1 MKILRHCTLDSV
13 VFLSFSR
20 FRTDVKVFHVVPGTQ
35 KSDTRLY
42 RNIKISINTQCSI
55 ELHTFQVFCCVCVNV
70 FLNELTIPVSMC
82 ATRLDLLSVFSLS
95 LALPCLALLYRL
107 QKIHFQTISLCDNAN
122 WLDKHHSIIDA
133 WINVL
138 FSTLLRDQTIY
149 ALLFYDWNMHSA
161 QCTHWLHEIV
171 FAIFKEFLAN
181 WLKLL
186 TKFPF

>member
-1 MKILRHCTLDSV
+1 MFHWTSYLPGILL
-13 VFLSFSR
+13 
-20 FRTDVKVFHVVPGTQ
+20 
-35 KSDTRLY
+35 
-42 RNIKISINTQCSI
+42 
-55 ELHTFQVFCCVCVNV
+55 CVCVWMCFWTSWQ
-70 FLNELTIPVSMC
+70 FLFQCVP
-82 ATRLDLLSVFSLS
+82 LDWICFLFFHSP
-95 LALPCLALLYRL
+95 LPCLALLYRL

-161 QCTHWLHEIV
+161 HCTHWLHEIV

-186 TKFPF
+186 TTFPF